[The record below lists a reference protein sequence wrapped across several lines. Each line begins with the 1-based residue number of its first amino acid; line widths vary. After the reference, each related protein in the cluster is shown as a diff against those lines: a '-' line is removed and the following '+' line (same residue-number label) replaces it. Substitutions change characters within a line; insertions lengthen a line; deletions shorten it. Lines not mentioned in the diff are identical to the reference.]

1 MALDSSRTHLRA
13 ITFLGAGAA
22 LLVVF
27 GYLLM
32 KSDRKKPKRKSSKS
46 NTDEIDAEMESSFN
60 LAIQASKNKQKSMYL
75 YFLCESHFF
84 RNPPIQIFLG
94 GRTCTGQHPCYVGLY
109 SCLYYWSRTGIESL
123 KCPCR

>member
-46 NTDEIDAEMESSFN
+46 NTDEIDADMESSFN
-60 LAIQASKNKQKSMYL
+60 LAIQASKNKQKSNFEL
-75 YFLCESHFF
+75 LNIIF
-84 RNPPIQIFLG
+84 RSKNSFNDLEKDLTLNTPQS
-94 GRTCTGQHPCYVGLY
+94 Y
-109 SCLYYWSRTGIESL
+109 SL
-123 KCPCR
+123 

>member
-1 MALDSSRTHLRA
+1 MALDSTRTHLRA

-46 NTDEIDAEMESSFN
+46 NSVEEIDADMESSFN
-60 LAIQASKNKQKSMYL
+60 LAIQASKNKQKS
-75 YFLCESHFF
+75 
-84 RNPPIQIFLG
+84 IFN
-94 GRTCTGQHPCYVGLY
+94 
-109 SCLYYWSRTGIESL
+109 
-123 KCPCR
+123 